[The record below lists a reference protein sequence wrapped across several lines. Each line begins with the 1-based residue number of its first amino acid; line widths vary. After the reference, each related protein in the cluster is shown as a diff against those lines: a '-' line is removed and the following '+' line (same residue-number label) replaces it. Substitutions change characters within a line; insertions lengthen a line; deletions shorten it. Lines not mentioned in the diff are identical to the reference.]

1 MKNYFRVKYDVLS
14 RRVTI
19 IKSNSEE
26 ITNDIIDDIV
36 GVQIMHDKTVI
47 GLLTNGNITIVG
59 KRIHYETEPFER
71 KMGKLL
77 KVIVRE

>member
-1 MKNYFRVKYDVLS
+1 MMTKKQ
-14 RRVTI
+14 
-19 IKSNSEE
+19 IKEE
-26 ITNDIIDDIV
+26 IINDTIDDIV
-36 GVQIMHDKTVI
+36 AVQIMHDKSVI